1 MKDIVKK
8 NKEWWKRKEV
18 MIAALAL
25 AVLLIAA
32 AITLAIVLKE
42 EPIERAN
49 RILTAEGFTVEYRE
63 TELHTDLTARLKAT
77 RSGEWLDIYVYKDLE
92 TAEAIYYA
100 MLESYEHLPNM
111 IAVIDGTTVI
121 HGHRTAYLLIE
132 K

>member
-1 MKDIVKK
+1 MKDIAKK
-8 NKEWWKRKEV
+8 KKEFWKRKEV

-25 AVLLIAA
+25 AVLLIAT
-32 AITLAIVLKE
+32 AITLAIVFKE

-77 RSGEWLDIYVYKDLE
+77 RTGEWLDIYVYKDLA
-92 TAEAIYYA
+92 TAETIYYS

-111 IAVIDGTTVI
+111 IAVLDGTTVI